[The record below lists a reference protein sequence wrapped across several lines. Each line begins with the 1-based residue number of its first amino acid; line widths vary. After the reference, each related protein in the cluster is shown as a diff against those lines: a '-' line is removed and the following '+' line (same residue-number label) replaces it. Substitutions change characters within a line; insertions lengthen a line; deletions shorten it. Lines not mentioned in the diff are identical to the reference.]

1 MSKSQIHPTA
11 IIADTATLGENVTVG
26 PFAIIED
33 QVTLGDNCT
42 IDAHAIVHAY
52 TNMGDNNHVYPQAA
66 IGGLPQDLGFD
77 SSLVTTTEIGDNNSF
92 REGVT
97 ISRGTAAS
105 GKTQIGSNCYFMNNA
120 HVAHDCVVGDN
131 NIFATSATLG
141 GHVVVGSRVFFGGG
155 AMVHQFCRVGSFAMI
170 AGVIGIRKD
179 VMPYTL
185 VGGQPVKHY
194 RLNTIGLRR
203 AGISGDRYKAL
214 SQAFRCLKDSQPLD
228 ESIADTEEMSHL
240 KDWLAEKSD
249 RGIYGFA
256 SPNHDQ

>member
-1 MSKSQIHPTA
+1 MSNHRIHPSA
-11 IIADTATLGENVTVG
+11 IIADNVTLGENISIG

-33 QVTLGDNCT
+33 NVTLGDNCT
-42 IDAHAIVHAY
+42 IDGHAIVHSH
-52 TNMGDNNHVYPQAA
+52 TIMGDNNHVYPQAV
-66 IGGLPQDLGFD
+66 IGGLPQDLSFD
-77 SSLVTTTEIGDNNSF
+77 PSIVTTTLIGDNNSF

-97 ISRGTAAS
+97 ISRGSAAS
-105 GKTQIGSNCYFMNNA
+105 GTTQVGSNCYFMNNA
-120 HVAHDCVVGDN
+120 HVAHDCIVGDN

-155 AMVHQFCRVGSFAMI
+155 AMVHQFCRIGSFAMI
-170 AGVIGIRKD
+170 AGVIGVRKD

-185 VGGQPVKHY
+185 IGGQPVKHY

-203 AGISGDRYKAL
+203 AGITGDRYKAL
-214 SQAFRCLKDSQPLD
+214 SKAFRCLKDNQPLADDIPDTD
-228 ESIADTEEMSHL
+228 EIVHL
-240 KDWLAEKSD
+240 KHWLAADSD